1 MERSRI
7 MKSHRTAACAVA
19 VGLLCSI
26 TSSVRAEPPGPV
38 VFSEIMWMGSTAS
51 SSDEW
56 VELFNRSRDPVDLS
70 GWVITRLGSD
80 GETVEMLRL
89 DPVSLAAG
97 DVFLVANYSDGNSR
111 TVLGVTPGLVSSA
124 VSLSNSKLQVRLYD
138 APPEEGGRL
147 IDTADDGSGAPFA
160 GDGTLKQAMVR
171 IDFEMDG
178 TQGEAWVT
186 AVEAAGWQP
195 GASEL
200 GTPGSI
206 PARLLPASPPP
217 SPTAVPTMGWA
228 EVKTSAGSAVN

>member
-7 MKSHRTAACAVA
+7 MKPHRTAVCAIA

-26 TSSVRAEPPGPV
+26 ASTARAEPPGPV
-38 VFSEIMWMGSTAS
+38 VLSEIMWMGSSAS

-56 VELFNRSRDPVDLS
+56 IELFNRSADSVDLT

-80 GETVEMLRL
+80 GEATEMLRL
-89 DPVSLAAG
+89 EPVSLSAG
-97 DVFLVANYSDGNSR
+97 GVLLISNYSDGNSR
-111 TVLGVTPGLVSSA
+111 TVLGVTPDVVNSA
-124 VSLSNSKLQVRLYD
+124 VSLANSKLQVRLYD
-138 APPEEGGRL
+138 GAPDEGGRL
-147 IDTADDGSGAPFA
+147 IDAADDGSGAPLA
-160 GDGTLKQAMVR
+160 GDGKLKQAMVR
-171 IDFEMDG
+171 ADFEMDG

-195 GASEL
+195 GAAEL

-206 PARLLPASPPP
+206 PARLVPTSLPP

-228 EVKTSAGSAVN
+228 DVKASARRSVN